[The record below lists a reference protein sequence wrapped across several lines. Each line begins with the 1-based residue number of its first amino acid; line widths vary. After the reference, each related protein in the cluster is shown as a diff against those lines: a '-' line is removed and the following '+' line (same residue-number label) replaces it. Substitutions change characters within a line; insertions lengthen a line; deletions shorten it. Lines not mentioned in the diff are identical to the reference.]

1 MVDLELGIVEVS
13 VDGVGAIEG
22 VEERVLIFSEYVTE
36 QRARDNLALPNRAEN
51 RVRESEHL
59 EFTAP

>member
-13 VDGVGAIEG
+13 VDGVGAIED

-36 QRARDNLALPNRAEN
+36 
-51 RVRESEHL
+51 
-59 EFTAP
+59 